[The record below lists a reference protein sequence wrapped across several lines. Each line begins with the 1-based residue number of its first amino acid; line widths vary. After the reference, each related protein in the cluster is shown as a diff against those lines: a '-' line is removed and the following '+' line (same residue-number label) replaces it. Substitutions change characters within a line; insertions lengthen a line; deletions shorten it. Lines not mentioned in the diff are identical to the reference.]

1 MSKTIIVT
9 GGSRGIGY
17 QLCCSFARRSHRVI
31 AVARSREALIQLEQE
46 FPENIHSIP
55 TDLVKEN
62 DVRELVN
69 QVKENYSGVD
79 ILVNNAGILI
89 NKPFADL
96 TIEEWRNMLET
107 NIVSAVNLTRQ
118 LLALLTQNAHIVNIS
133 SMGGFQGSAK
143 FPGLSAYSV
152 SKGALSI
159 LSECLAVELAD
170 KKIKANAL
178 CLGAVQT
185 EMLEEAFPGIKAPVS
200 PEDMGNYIADFAL
213 QGSTFY
219 NGQVLPVTLG
229 NPE

>member
-31 AVARSREALIQLEQE
+31 AVARSKEALIQLEQE
-46 FPENIHSIP
+46 FPEYIQSIP
-55 TDLVKEN
+55 TDLVNEN
-62 DVRELVN
+62 EIRELVD
-69 QVKENYSGVD
+69 QVKQNYSGVD
-79 ILVNNAGILI
+79 ILVNNAGMLI

-96 TIEEWRNMLET
+96 TIEEWRKMLET
-107 NIVSAVNLTRQ
+107 NIISAVNLTRQ
-118 LLALLTQNAHIVNIS
+118 ILALLTQNAHIVNIS

-200 PEDMGNYIADFAL
+200 SEEMGNYVADFAL